1 MCVLVLYILCV
12 SVYSV
17 VEYASHDD
25 LKKALRKLD
34 GADLNGRK
42 MRLIEERPGSSRHRR
57 SFISLL
63 ISFPVHVHM

>member
-1 MCVLVLYILCV
+1 M

-17 VEYASHDD
+17 VEYASRED

-34 GADLNGRK
+34 GADLNGRRV
-42 MRLIEERPGSSRHRR
+42 RLIEERPGSSRRRR

-63 ISFPVHVHM
+63 ISLPVH